1 MVKDTSEM
9 LKELESFS
17 NFKDFFSENQD
28 FITKKQL
35 SENLA
40 ELLLKYDIK
49 KSEAVKRS
57 EINEIYAYQI
67 FAGSRLP
74 DRDKLLCILIGMEL
88 PLDEV
93 QRILKTSGYAPLYPK
108 TEKDCIIAFGIMKKY
123 NLMKINALL
132 YDYDF
137 DTLG

>member
-9 LKELESFS
+9 LKELETFS

-40 ELLLKYDIK
+40 ELLLKYNIK
-49 KSEAVKRS
+49 KSEAVKSS

-74 DRDKLLCILIGMEL
+74 DRDKLLCILIGMKL
-88 PLDEV
+88 PLEEV
-93 QRILKTSGYAPLYPK
+93 QNVLKSSGYAPLYPK
-108 TEKDCIIAFGIMKKY
+108 NEKDCMR
-123 NLMKINALL
+123 N
-132 YDYDF
+132 
-137 DTLG
+137 

>member
-35 SENLA
+35 SEILA
-40 ELLLKYDIK
+40 ELLLKYNIK
-49 KSEAVKRS
+49 KSEAVKSS

-74 DRDKLLCILIGMEL
+74 DRDKLLCILIGMKL
-88 PLDEV
+88 PLEEV
-93 QRILKTSGYAPLYPK
+93 QNVLKSSGYASLYPK
-108 TEKDCIIAFGIMKKY
+108 NEKDCIIAFGIQKQY
-123 NLMKINALL
+123 DLMKINAIL
-132 YDYDF
+132 YDYNL